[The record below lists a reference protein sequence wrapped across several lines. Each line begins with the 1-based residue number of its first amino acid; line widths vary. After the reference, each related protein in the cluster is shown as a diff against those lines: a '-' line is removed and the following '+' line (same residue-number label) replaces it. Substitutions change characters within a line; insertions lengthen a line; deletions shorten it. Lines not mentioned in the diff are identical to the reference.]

1 MTLPGSDDEA
11 ILAALNIIFKTSFT
25 KEFEYRRL
33 LGPCPE
39 VLESQI
45 LNKETSSSKPTV
57 IKN

>member
-25 KEFEYRRL
+25 KELESRRL
-33 LGPCPE
+33 LGPCQE

-45 LNKETSSSKPTV
+45 LNM
-57 IKN
+57 